1 MIISLFG
8 EMIAL
13 LLMTTFQ
20 TKWITVYNH
29 RQITFQNQ
37 ENKKIAL
44 ADISQ
49 DSSFDSTQCGV
60 QICCRCRDYN
70 LYNQFWFIVL
80 SHSQKHHWWR
90 WPCWQAVLL
99 STVGHST
106 FSQLLNCLARSSA
119 ANSICSVHWKHLN
132 AFMHTTLSSQSA
144 STELPKCLQPV
155 ACFILLCVSSHV
167 TSSTYLL
174 RHSVRVLYAHG
185 KQCAWTV
192 QRKYTIFDI
201 PTNWFRL

>member
-1 MIISLFG
+1 M
-8 EMIAL
+8 
-13 LLMTTFQ
+13 
-20 TKWITVYNH
+20 KWITVYNH

-37 ENKKIAL
+37 ENKNHQIAL
-44 ADISQ
+44 AEISQ

-70 LYNQFWFIVL
+70 LHSQFWFIVL
-80 SHSQKHHWWR
+80 SHSQKHHWWW

-119 ANSICSVHWKHLN
+119 ANSICSVHSSLKTFECIHAHN
-132 AFMHTTLSSQSA
+132 TVSSQSA

-155 ACFILLCVSSHV
+155 ACCMLYSSVMMCVI
-167 TSSTYLL
+167 T
-174 RHSVRVLYAHG
+174 
-185 KQCAWTV
+185 C
-192 QRKYTIFDI
+192 D
-201 PTNWFRL
+201 

>member
-70 LYNQFWFIVL
+70 LHNQFWFIVL

-119 ANSICSVHWKHLN
+119 ANSICSVH
-132 AFMHTTLSSQSA
+132 SSLKTFECIHAHNTVQSVSQHRA
-144 STELPKCLQPV
+144 SKMPPTCSMLDSV
-155 ACFILLCVSSHV
+155 MMCVS
-167 TSSTYLL
+167 T
-174 RHSVRVLYAHG
+174 
-185 KQCAWTV
+185 C
-192 QRKYTIFDI
+192 D
-201 PTNWFRL
+201 